1 MTGTIRDIVKSL
13 AEDPEE
19 EKKAIICRVVS
30 VDEVE
35 KTCDVAPINDD
46 PEILDIRL
54 SADDSDG
61 LFYVPKIDS
70 VVIVIMNS
78 DFDGFI
84 GMYSAL
90 DSIKFGDGAHGGL
103 IKIADMVSRMNIIES
118 DINDLKTAF
127 TNWVVVAN
135 DGGAALKAIA
145 ATWSGSTLTETQNT
159 DIENEDITH
168 GDL

>member
-13 AEDPEE
+13 ADDPED
-19 EKKAIICRVVS
+19 EKKAIICTVVS

-35 KTCDVAPINDD
+35 KTCDVAPVNDD

-78 DFDGFI
+78 NFDGFI

-90 DSIKFGDGAHGGL
+90 DSIKFGDGSHGGL
-103 IKIADMVSRMNIIES
+103 IKIDDMVSRMNIIES

-127 TNWVVVAN
+127 TNWIVVPN

-145 ATWSGSTLTETQNT
+145 ATWSGSQLTETQNT